1 MADTILTALQSL
13 ALACEK
19 EGEHEPMTI
28 IMPDRAFTAL
38 CRKLAPMMKEDP
50 FTFAASAESVGF
62 HFGIALTVRRKK
74 AKRVRSC

>member
-1 MADTILTALQSL
+1 
-13 ALACEK
+13 
-19 EGEHEPMTI
+19 MTI